1 MGVIRSLLAFVVVV
15 LITTSLVAGNAVIAV
30 DRTAANEEFVT
41 STLEEEDAYAEIQS
55 VASDEAAGQVDQSDI
70 PVSIDTRAVVND
82 TLEQS
87 YLQNQTEAN
96 VRRAFAFLEGDSE
109 DLNLSVDLAPVKRSI
124 ADVVEDRIANQ
135 SVGELIDIVSEDRDL
150 STEVAGIG
158 IDLRIVAN
166 LSEGP
171 ESYNDARESFRNDIR
186 DAVVERLASES
197 YNESVNNQ
205 EYDPL
210 LQLVIEDYDPSNYT
224 EDEKATLVDDRESE
238 IKTELEAEIQ
248 ANRGD
253 EISNQVDQ
261 QLQEINTQIN
271 NAVADEVESTLADSD
286 YSQVSEPATE
296 LLVVGANGLTSNQSY
311 SEFDSDLSTAKANLA
326 SNVSIIVRNRL
337 DEQVDDRFDLLNND
351 QISDA
356 DRAEIESAAENA
368 RDGYGTLGLLTFVLP
383 IVSLVLIGLLYLI
396 TRSFSTTAILSGIPA
411 LLVGG
416 ATYAV
421 ASAAPGE
428 IESPVRSELQG
439 SDVPE
444 NVVDLLLG
452 ITEQVLGVVAGQ
464 SLVLALVGVGLIVA
478 GIANSVRNRGSGGE
492 ETEMYSDGGRS
503 DGEMDGDGG
512 GGDDEDYNETET
524 IMDPEPG
531 GASDSGGG
539 DDEDGS
545 LNSE

>member
-135 SVGELIDIVSEDRDL
+135 SVGELIDIVAEGNDL
-150 STEVAGIG
+150 STEVAGAEIS
-158 IDLRIVAN
+158 LKQTIVNMSKNETLYNQEQSRVRERVVSLAAN
-166 LSEGP
+166 D
-171 ESYNDARESFRNDIR
+171 SYDRS
-186 DAVVERLASES
+186 VE
-197 YNESVNNQ
+197 NE

-210 LQLVIEDYDPSNYT
+210 LGLVIEDYDPTNYT
-224 EDEKATLVDDRESE
+224 EQEKADRVEERESE
-238 IKTELEAEIQ
+238 IKAELEAV
-248 ANRGD
+248 ARGD
-253 EISNQVDQ
+253 RDTSGGISIDIDER
-261 QLQEINTQIN
+261 LQDINEQAKEAA
-271 NAVADEVESTLADSD
+271 NATVGGALSGTEFNSTSG
-286 YSQVSEPATE
+286 PATDIAA
-296 LLVVGANGLTSNQSY
+296 LTIDGLTSNQSY

-416 ATYAV
+416 VTYAV